1 MGRSTV
7 DRRLIE
13 NENFNIENREPVQ
26 ISTEYSVRA
35 FGETVNRVKR

>member
-13 NENFNIENREPVQ
+13 SENFNIENREPVQ
-26 ISTEYSVRA
+26 ISTKYSVRA